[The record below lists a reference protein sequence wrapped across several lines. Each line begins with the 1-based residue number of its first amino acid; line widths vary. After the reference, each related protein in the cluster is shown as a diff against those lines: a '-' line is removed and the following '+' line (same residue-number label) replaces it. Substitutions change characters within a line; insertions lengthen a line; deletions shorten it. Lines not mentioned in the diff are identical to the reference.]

1 MRATIYIDILNFADK
16 IGSDNDIIKRHKNRW
31 TMES

>member
-1 MRATIYIDILNFADK
+1 VYTDVLNFVDK
-16 IGSDNDIIKRHKNRW
+16 IGSDIIKRHKNCW